1 MVLQG
6 LFRPTVALLSRRP
19 LGIVL
24 AMAGVSAGPGS
35 SPSAFASVAS
45 VVSSPMF
52 CLLTHS
58 CCGCL
63 ASAMQ
68 KHRELSLL

>member
-35 SPSAFASVAS
+35 SPPSVAS